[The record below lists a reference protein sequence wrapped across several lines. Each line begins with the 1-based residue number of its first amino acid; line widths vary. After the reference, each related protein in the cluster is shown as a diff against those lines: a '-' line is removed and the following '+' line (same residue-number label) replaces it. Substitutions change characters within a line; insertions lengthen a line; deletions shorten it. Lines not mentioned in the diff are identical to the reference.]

1 MNKSRGFTI
10 IELMIYMTIVIVISL
25 GMTQLTYKLLEGEDV
40 SEHLSLHATD
50 LKLAISTYSST
61 QIQNCQPVN
70 TSITAPSL
78 FSQGY
83 LTYNPANNP
92 FTTRISFESRIDSD
106 GRNLPVAAIAH
117 IKLLKPQ
124 LTKKVAGK
132 VGAYRINTA
141 TNEIE
146 FRYSLKSSSRQSRY
160 IDYANDNTKEGNW
173 CFSE

>member
-10 IELMIYMTIVIVISL
+10 VELLIYMTLTTVISL
-25 GMTQLTYKLLEGEDV
+25 GMTLLVSKLLDGEDV
-40 SEHLSLHATD
+40 SEYVSLHATD
-50 LKLAISTYSST
+50 LKLAISSYSST

-70 TSITAPSL
+70 TSITPSTL

-83 LTYNPANNP
+83 LTYNPSTNP
-92 FTTRISFESRIDSD
+92 FTTRISFESRIDAD

-117 IKLLKPQ
+117 IKLFEPQ

-160 IDYANDNTKEGNW
+160 IDYVNDNTKEGNW